1 MQVSKSKSDKIL
13 KEAKKQD
20 FRGTFM
26 DFVRKLE
33 KEGKAGSYII
43 MFKKVIRSWLKF
55 NGINIILDINIAN
68 ENVNPTIMDERVLTK
83 EEYQN

>member
-1 MQVSKSKSDKIL
+1 
-13 KEAKKQD
+13 
-20 FRGTFM
+20 M